1 MPSLRAA
8 LLLLLT
14 QAPLAIAQAPASAP
28 TSAPMPGAGTPDLGG
43 SVAQMLFGLA
53 VVIGLLFA
61 CLWLIRRLSA
71 PRGGGAA
78 IRVLGAA
85 AVGPRE
91 RVVLVELGEQVLV
104 LGVAPGSVS
113 KLHEMKRSELPLP
126 SAASGAAL
134 PGGKAPGGKAFSG
147 WLKQAMDRRDA
158 R

>member
-8 LLLLLT
+8 LLLFLT
-14 QAPLAIAQAPASAP
+14 QAPLAVAQAP
-28 TSAPMPGAGTPDLGG
+28 TSAPTPAPMAGAAAPDLGG
-43 SVAQMLFGLA
+43 SVAQMLVGL
-53 VVIGLLFA
+53 VLVIGLLFA

-78 IRVLGAA
+78 IKVLGAA

-104 LGVAPGSVS
+104 LGVAPGSVN
-113 KLHEMKRSELPLP
+113 KLHEMKRGELPLP
-126 SAASGAAL
+126 ADHPGAA
-134 PGGKAPGGKAFSG
+134 APGGKTFSG
-147 WLKQAMDRRDA
+147 WLKQAMERRDA